1 MTPEGETASETTT
14 SRWRREGYCED
25 SLFVIA
31 SEAEQSIPHKA
42 CEKRDYFA
50 EETTSLRWQ
59 DGESLQ
65 AERMSLWDRLE
76 AKIDLAV
83 APFAGYSELW

>member
-1 MTPEGETASETTT
+1 MTE
-14 SRWRREGYCED
+14 
-25 SLFVIA
+25 
-31 SEAEQSIPHKA
+31 
-42 CEKRDYFA
+42 EKRDYFA
-50 EETTSLRWQ
+50 GETTSLRWQ
-59 DGESLQ
+59 GGESLQ

>member
-1 MTPEGETASETTT
+1 MTSLGDGKRDCFA
-14 SRWRREGYCED
+14 RRK
-25 SLFVIA
+25 
-31 SEAEQSIPHKA
+31 SEARNDQ
-42 CEKRDYFA
+42 EKRDYFA

-83 APFAGYSELW
+83 TPFAGYSELW